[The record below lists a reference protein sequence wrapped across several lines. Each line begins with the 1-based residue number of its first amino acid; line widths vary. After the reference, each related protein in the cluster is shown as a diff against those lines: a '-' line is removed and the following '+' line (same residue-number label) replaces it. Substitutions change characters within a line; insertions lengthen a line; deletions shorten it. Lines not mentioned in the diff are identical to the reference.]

1 VISVP
6 RRWAAAALLVTVG
19 WLVTPQAVPVYDGI
33 GAPDEPYRYVVTPP
47 GSPKTAAPTEGAA
60 TSPVTAGKNSSGMSV
75 QTAEQGPQAS
85 LFVPQLAL
93 ATTGSSIKVSISPK
107 APDTQPPGGLI
118 NGNVYAV
125 TFSAPATL
133 TDRAAIATLL
143 LRATT
148 AVQPGPV
155 AEHRATPADPW
166 KQLQTSR
173 GGQDSY
179 VASFVGP
186 GEYALAF
193 LTSAK
198 GKATGGSSGLLYV
211 GGGVLALLVVVV
223 VVIRV
228 RGGVSAT
235 A

>member
-1 VISVP
+1 MISAP
-6 RRWAAAALLVTVG
+6 RRWFAAGLLVTVG
-19 WLVTPQAVPVYDGI
+19 WLVTPQAVPVYDGV
-33 GAPDEPYRYVVTPP
+33 GAPDEPYRYVVGPP
-47 GSPKTAAPTEGAA
+47 GAPKTAAATEGSA
-60 TSPVTAGKNSSGMSV
+60 TSPVKAGKNTSGMSV

-93 ATTGSSIKVSISPK
+93 ATTATEIRVSISPK
-107 APDTQPPGGLI
+107 APDTQPAGGLI

-155 AEHRATPADPW
+155 AEYRAAPTDPW
-166 KQLQTSR
+166 KPLQTSR
-173 GGQDSY
+173 GGQDAY

-186 GEYALAF
+186 GDYALAF
-193 LTSAK
+193 RTSAK
-198 GKATGGSSGLLYV
+198 ATSGSSVLPYAV
-211 GGGVLALLVVVV
+211 GGVLVLLVLVV

-228 RGGVSAT
+228 RGGEPAK